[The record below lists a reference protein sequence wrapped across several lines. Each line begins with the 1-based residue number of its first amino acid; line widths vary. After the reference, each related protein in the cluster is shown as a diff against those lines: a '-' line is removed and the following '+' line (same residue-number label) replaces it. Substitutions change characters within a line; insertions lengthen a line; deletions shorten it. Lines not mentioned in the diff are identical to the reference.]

1 MTASQPRI
9 RLTMA
14 QAVVR
19 FLSQQRTARDG
30 REQPLFGGVFGIF
43 GHGNVAGIGE
53 ALQGLRTDGTA
64 QAAPYES
71 RIDGTAQA
79 APCEPAL
86 RYYLARNE
94 QAMVHTAAAYA
105 KMHNR
110 LRTLACT
117 SSIGPGATNMIT
129 GAAGATINR
138 VPVLLLPGDIFA
150 SRRPAPVL
158 QQLESSQSQDVSVN
172 DCFRPVSRYW
182 DRINRPDQIITA
194 LPEAMRVLTSPAETG
209 AVTLALPQD
218 VQAEAYDY
226 PAALFEPRV
235 WTIARPRADRDRL
248 QAAARLLRASRR
260 PLVVAGGGVIYSE
273 ATDALRRFADATGIA
288 VGETQAGKGALP
300 DPHPL
305 SLGGIGATGTRAA
318 NLLARDADLVLVV
331 GSRLSDFTTASKT
344 AFQHEHVRFI
354 AVNVA
359 EVDAAKHAALSLV
372 GDARAVLDELLP
384 LVAGYHVS
392 AEYTGAVAAS
402 RSEWRAEV
410 DRVCAPDPQGALES
424 PVPSQAPA
432 PGRMRISQAQVIGV
446 LQDTLAPTDVIVCA
460 AGSLPGDLHKLW
472 RARDPKGYHME
483 YGYSCMGYEI
493 AGGLGVKMAAPD
505 RYVYVLVGDG
515 SYLMMAQE
523 IVTAVQEGIKITIIL
538 LDNEGFASIGGLSES
553 IGSGGFGTRYRHRNP
568 ATGDLDGDA
577 LPVDLAANAAS
588 LGARV
593 WRADTLASFREALTA
608 AHADTRTSV
617 IVVPVD
623 REARVSGYES
633 WWEVPVAEVSTSPE
647 VQRARAAYETARRKG
662 RDFL

>member
-1 MTASQPRI
+1 
-9 RLTMA
+9 MA

-19 FLSQQRTARDG
+19 FLSQQRSARDG
-30 REQPLFGGVFGIF
+30 REQPFFGGVFGIF
-43 GHGNVAGIGE
+43 GHGNVAGIGQ
-53 ALQGLRTDGTA
+53 ALQEQR
-64 QAAPYES
+64 AA
-71 RIDGTAQA
+71 I
-79 APCEPAL
+79 

-150 SRRPAPVL
+150 GRGPAPVL

-172 DCFRPVSRYW
+172 DCFKPVSRYW
-182 DRINRPDQIITA
+182 DRINRPEQIITS

-248 QAAARLLRASRR
+248 LEAAGLIRASSQ
-260 PLVVAGGGVIYSE
+260 PLIVAGGGVLYSDATE
-273 ATDALRRFADATGIA
+273 ALQRFVDATGIA
-288 VGETQAGKGALP
+288 VGETQAGKGSLP

-305 SLGGIGATGTRAA
+305 SLGGVGATGTRPA
-318 NLLARDADLVLVV
+318 NLLARDADLVIVV

-344 AFQHEHVRFI
+344 AFQREGVRFI
-354 AVNVA
+354 AINVA
-359 EVDAAKHAALSLV
+359 EIDAGKHAALPLV
-372 GDARAVLDELLP
+372 GDARAVLDELL
-384 LVAGYHVS
+384 LLLGGYHVG
-392 AEYTGAVAAS
+392 AEYTEPVTAS
-402 RSEWRAEV
+402 MRDWRVEV
-410 DRVCAPDPQGALES
+410 DRICAVDGDVEADPKGPAL
-424 PVPSQAPA
+424 PV
-432 PGRMRISQAQVIGV
+432 RQAQVIGV
-446 LQDTLAPTDVIVCA
+446 LQETLGPTDVIVCA

-493 AGGLGVKMAAPD
+493 AGGVGVKLAAPD
-505 RYVYVLVGDG
+505 RRVYVLVGDG

-523 IVTAVQEGIKITIIL
+523 IVTAVQEHIAMTIVL
-538 LDNEGFASIGGLSES
+538 LDNDGFASIGGLSES
-553 IGSGGFGTRYRHRNP
+553 VGSGGFGTRYRERNP
-568 ATGDLDGDA
+568 ETGELDGGLLA
-577 LPVDLAANAAS
+577 VNLAANAES
-588 LGARV
+588 LGAKV
-593 WRADTLASFREALTA
+593 WRANTIAAFRATLAAAA
-608 AHADTRTSV
+608 AHAGVGV

-623 REARVSGYES
+623 RESRVGGYES
-633 WWEVPVAEVSTSPE
+633 WWDVPVAEVSTDPD
-647 VQRARAAYETARRKG
+647 VRQARAAYEDARRKE

>member
-1 MTASQPRI
+1 MTPARV

-19 FLSQQRTARDG
+19 FLAQQQMARDG
-30 REQPLFGGVFGIF
+30 KEQTLFGGVFGIF
-43 GHGNVAGIGE
+43 GHGNVAGIGQ
-53 ALQGLRTDGTA
+53 ALHEQRG
-64 QAAPYES
+64 
-71 RIDGTAQA
+71 
-79 APCEPAL
+79 AL

-117 SSIGPGATNMIT
+117 TSIGPGATNMIT

-172 DCFRPVSRYW
+172 DCLKPVSRYW
-182 DRINRPDQIITA
+182 DRINRPEQIVTA

-235 WTIARPRADRDRL
+235 WTIARARADRARM
-248 QAAARLLRASRR
+248 QEAANAIRASRH
-260 PLVVAGGGVIYSE
+260 PLIVAGGGVIYSE
-273 ATDALRRFADATGIA
+273 ATGALRAFVDATGMP

-300 DPHPL
+300 EPHPL
-305 SLGGIGATGTRAA
+305 AAGGVGATGTQAA
-318 NLLARDADLVLVV
+318 NLLARDADLVLVI

-354 AVNVA
+354 SINVA
-359 EVDAAKHAALSLV
+359 ELDAFKHAALPLV
-372 GDARAVLDELLP
+372 GDARAVLQELLP
-384 LVAGYHVS
+384 LVAGYRVS
-392 AEYTGAVAAS
+392 AEYTETIAAAQAA
-402 RSEWRAEV
+402 WDAEV
-410 DRVCAPDPQGALES
+410 ERVCGSRRS
-424 PVPSQAPA
+424 PVVGQQSAAVSQPSSGGSPQLAPIKQAH
-432 PGRMRISQAQVIGV
+432 VIGV
-446 LQDTLAPTDVIVCA
+446 LQEMLAATDVIVCA

-472 RARDPKGYHME
+472 RARDPKGYHVE

-493 AGGLGVKMAAPD
+493 AGGLGVKMAASD
-505 RYVYVLVGDG
+505 RDVYVLVGDG

-523 IVTAVQEGIKITIIL
+523 IVTAVQEGLKITIVL
-538 LDNEGFASIGGLSES
+538 LDNHGFASIGGLSQS
-553 IGSGGFGTRYRHRNP
+553 VGSAGFGTRYRYRNP
-568 ATGDLDGDA
+568 STGELDGGV
-577 LPVDLAANAAS
+577 LPIDLAGNAAS
-588 LGARV
+588 LGAHV
-593 WRADTLASFREALTA
+593 IRAGTLADFRLALVA
-608 AHADTRTSV
+608 AKAVSRTTV

-623 REARVSGYES
+623 REARVGGYES
-633 WWEVPVAEVSTSPE
+633 WWDVPVAEVSTTRD
-647 VQRARAAYETARRKG
+647 VQNARAVYDDAKRRE